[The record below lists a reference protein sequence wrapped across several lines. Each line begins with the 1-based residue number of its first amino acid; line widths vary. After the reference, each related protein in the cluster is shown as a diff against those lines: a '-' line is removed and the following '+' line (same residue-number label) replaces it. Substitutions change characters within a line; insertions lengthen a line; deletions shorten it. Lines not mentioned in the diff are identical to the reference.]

1 MAWKDEPVPV
11 GSIWHLKGPAPSW
24 LIWCMVMLIE
34 PSAPR
39 AGRAAEAAADMAAG
53 TLITPAA
60 ELQRQRIAEQR
71 RDARL
76 AARSGVGPEDGRVG
90 LSAATSRR
98 AL

>member
-1 MAWKDEPVPV
+1 M
-11 GSIWHLKGPAPSW
+11 KGPAPSW

-60 ELQRQRIAEQR
+60 ELQCQRVR
-71 RDARL
+71 RSESAHVLPHGPALARKTD
-76 AARSGVGPEDGRVG
+76 V
-90 LSAATSRR
+90 SA
-98 AL
+98 